1 MALFRRRRSPESDSA
16 VTIDAFWAAWPELR
30 TALASAVDAG
40 EPVPE
45 QAAARLTELVQRI
58 HPALGWDVGR
68 APEPAEPGPA
78 GLDAPLDADP
88 EDLLRQL
95 AEQDEAVGGPAPDYA
110 LTLRPG
116 PDDEARVLSER
127 WSRAAPGEPEWVFR
141 PAVPADHR
149 ALTGGLDWNGH
160 ELDLSHATV
169 ELRVDQ
175 RRGRVDAGVYHP
187 DFMFLPE
194 EDRAGVAEHV
204 VLLAVGEDDRVRAV
218 GEVRPLVDKPL
229 DPLPPTAVPSVVE
242 QLTGGSGGSWVSFR
256 ARVPLRGVIEVQAR
270 HPLRR
275 RDFPAFTLLARVELA
290 YTDTD
295 DERQPTAEAA
305 AEMDA
310 FSQRLQRVAG
320 GDGAL
325 FGQETS
331 AGKRRL
337 YLYLDPE
344 AGVMGPLEEAAR
356 QWPHGASVGSS
367 MDPDWRFIGALT
379 QPIRRQR

>member
-1 MALFRRRRSPESDSA
+1 MALFRRRRSPASDSA
-16 VTIDAFWAAWPELR
+16 VTVDAFWAAWPELR
-30 TALASAVDAG
+30 PALAAAVDAS

-45 QAAARLTELVQRI
+45 EAAARVTELVQRI
-58 HPALGWDVGR
+58 HPALDWEVGP
-68 APEPAEPGPA
+68 APEPAET
-78 GLDAPLDADP
+78 GLEDLSAPLDADP
-88 EDLLRQL
+88 DELLRRL
-95 AEQDEAVGGPAPDYA
+95 SEADEEPAPAPDYA

-116 PDDEARVLSER
+116 ADDEARVLSER
-127 WSRAAPGEPEWVFR
+127 WSRSAPKEPEWLFR

-149 ALTGGLDWNGH
+149 ALTGGLNWNGH
-160 ELDLSHATV
+160 ELDLSHASV

-187 DFMFLPE
+187 DFMFLSE
-194 EDRAGVAEHV
+194 QDRAGVAEHV
-204 VLLAVGEDDRVRAV
+204 LLLAVGEDDRVRAV
-218 GEVRPLVDKPL
+218 GEVGALVEKPL
-229 DPLPPTAVPSVVE
+229 DPLPPTAVPSVVD
-242 QLTGGSGGSWVSFR
+242 QLTGGAGGSWVSFR

-275 RDFPAFTLLARVELA
+275 RDFPAFTLLARIELA
-290 YTDTD
+290 YTDAD
-295 DERQPTAEAA
+295 EERQPTAEAA
-305 AEMDA
+305 AEMDD
-310 FSQRLQRVAG
+310 FSTRLQRLAG
-320 GDGAL
+320 DDGAL

-344 AGVMGPLEEAAR
+344 AGVMQRLEEQAR

-367 MDPDWRFIGALT
+367 LDPEWRFIGTLT